1 MVVTISVG
9 EVGTGT
15 GGGDVTAVSDVDEMA
30 VITGVCDVGT
40 RADDVT
46 VVSDVGDV
54 ALKLGGVRRRMTW
67 Q

>member
-30 VITGVCDVGT
+30 VITGVCNVGT
-40 RADDVT
+40 
-46 VVSDVGDV
+46 GDE
-54 ALKLGGVRRRMTW
+54 R
-67 Q
+67 